1 MNQRVLLVITL
12 QQGANIVYFLID
24 LDDSNAAVAE
34 GQRHDRVNTL
44 SYAFLREYFGTIM
57 RSFKNDR
64 TLIFNDCSELLDYVR
79 QNDIQFVTEQVI
91 RLPDE
96 WAEEF
101 YG

>member
-12 QQGANIVYFLID
+12 VNGASIVYFLID
-24 LDDSNAAVAE
+24 PDDANGAVAE
-34 GQRHDRVNTL
+34 GQRVDRFDSL
-44 SYAFLREYFGTIM
+44 SYSFLSQYFRIIKL
-57 RSFKNDR
+57 SIKNNR
-64 TLIFNDCSELLDYVR
+64 TQVFSDCSEMLDYTR

-96 WAEEF
+96 WAVEF